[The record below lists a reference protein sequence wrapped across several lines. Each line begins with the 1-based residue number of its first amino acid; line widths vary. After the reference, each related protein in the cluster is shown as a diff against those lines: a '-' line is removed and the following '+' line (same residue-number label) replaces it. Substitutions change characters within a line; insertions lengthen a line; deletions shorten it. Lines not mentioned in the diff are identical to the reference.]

1 MSTMVFIKMF
11 MEGVLKNQMVDEMLV
26 LGQLQS
32 LENLNDK
39 IKLEIAEE
47 YRSVSE

>member
-26 LGQLQS
+26 LGQL
-32 LENLNDK
+32 
-39 IKLEIAEE
+39 
-47 YRSVSE
+47 